1 MLASEASSHQAHA
14 EHRRGQALVALAA
27 IAWSTAGLFQ
37 RELSLD
43 VPTQM
48 AGRALF
54 AFLALAAYAAVAER
68 GRVRQAFVAIGRH
81 GIVVAVC
88 MAVASGGFIVALNHT
103 SVARVLFVQAV
114 SPVAAALLAWIALGE
129 RVAPRG
135 WVAMGGALAGVAVMM
150 GSPGGSDLTGDV
162 ASLVMMVG
170 FAIAIVVTRHRR
182 DVSMLPATCL
192 AQLLLVLSMA
202 PVSTPADVGG
212 EDLALLVAIGAVQMA
227 LGMGLFAAGARLV
240 PAAEAALITLLEVIL
255 GPIWVWLMLSERP
268 DTATLVGGGIIM
280 LAVVVQVSGD
290 PRGQTEVEAEIGTP

>member
-1 MLASEASSHQAHA
+1 MLASDASAREAHA

-37 RELSLD
+37 RELTLD

-68 GRVRQAFVAIGRH
+68 GRVRRAFVAMGTA
-81 GIVVAVC
+81 GITVAVC

-114 SPVAAALLAWIALGE
+114 SPVAAALLARVVLGE
-129 RVAPRG
+129 QVAPRG
-135 WVAMGGALAGVAVMM
+135 WVAMACALAGVGVMM

-162 ASLVMMVG
+162 ASLVMMIA
-170 FAIAIVVTRHRR
+170 FAVAIVVTRHRR
-182 DVSMLPATCL
+182 DISMAPATCL
-192 AQLLLVLSMA
+192 AQLLLVVTMA
-202 PVSTPADVGG
+202 PLASPGQVGG
-212 EDLALLVAIGAVQMA
+212 RDLVLLVLIGAGQMA
-227 LGMGLFAAGARLV
+227 LGMALFAAGARLV

-255 GPIWVWLMLSERP
+255 GPIWVWLVLSERP
-268 DTATLVGGGIIM
+268 DTATLVGGAVIM
-280 LAVVVQVSGD
+280 AAVVIQVSGD
-290 PRGQTEVEAEIGTP
+290 PTPQAEVEAEIGTP

>member
-1 MLASEASSHQAHA
+1 MLASDASVGEAHA

-37 RELSLD
+37 RELTLD

-48 AGRALF
+48 AGRAVF
-54 AFLALAAYAAVAER
+54 AFLALGAYAALAER
-68 GRVRQAFVAIGRH
+68 GRVRLAFVAIGRD

-135 WVAMGGALAGVAVMM
+135 WVAMAGALAGVGVMM

-162 ASLVMMVG
+162 ASLVMMAG
-170 FAIAIVVTRHRR
+170 FAVAIVVTRHRR

-192 AQLLLVLSMA
+192 AQLLLVLTMA
-202 PVSTPADVGG
+202 PISTPGDVGG
-212 EDLALLVAIGAVQMA
+212 RDLALLIAIGAVQMA

-255 GPIWVWLMLSERP
+255 GPIWVWLVLSERP
-268 DTATLVGGGIIM
+268 DTATLVGGATIM

-290 PRGQTEVEAEIGTP
+290 PRGQAEVEAEIGTP

>member
-1 MLASEASSHQAHA
+1 MLASDASAREAHA

-37 RELSLD
+37 RELTLD

-54 AFLALAAYAAVAER
+54 AFFALAAYTAVAER
-68 GRVRQAFVAIGRH
+68 GRVRRAFVAMGTA
-81 GIVVAVC
+81 GLTVAVC

-114 SPVAAALLAWIALGE
+114 SPVAAALLARVALGE

-135 WVAMGGALAGVAVMM
+135 WLAMGCALAGVGIMI

-162 ASLVMMVG
+162 ASLVMMLG
-170 FAIAIVVTRHRR
+170 FAVAIVVTRHRR
-182 DVSMLPATCL
+182 DVSMAPATCL
-192 AQLLLVLSMA
+192 AQLLLVVTMA
-202 PVSTPADVGG
+202 PLSSPGQADGR
-212 EDLALLVAIGAVQMA
+212 DLVLLVLIGAGQMA
-227 LGMGLFAAGARLV
+227 LGMALFAAGARLI

-255 GPIWVWLMLSERP
+255 GPIWVWLVLSEQP
-268 DTATLVGGGIIM
+268 DTATLVGGAVIM
-280 LAVVVQVSGD
+280 AAVVIQVSGD
-290 PRGQTEVEAEIGTP
+290 PAAQAEAEAEIGTP

>member
-1 MLASEASSHQAHA
+1 M
-14 EHRRGQALVALAA
+14 
-27 IAWSTAGLFQ
+27 
-37 RELSLD
+37 
-43 VPTQM
+43 
-48 AGRALF
+48 
-54 AFLALAAYAAVAER
+54 
-68 GRVRQAFVAIGRH
+68 RQAFVAIGRD

-135 WVAMGGALAGVAVMM
+135 WIAMAGALAGVGVMM

-162 ASLVMMVG
+162 ASLVMMAG
-170 FAIAIVVTRHRR
+170 FAVAIVVTRHRR

-192 AQLLLVLSMA
+192 AQLLLVLTMSPISSA
-202 PVSTPADVGG
+202 GRHRRHATWRSWS
-212 EDLALLVAIGAVQMA
+212 LIGAVQMA

-255 GPIWVWLMLSERP
+255 GPIWVWLVLSERP
-268 DTATLVGGGIIM
+268 DTATLVGGAIIM

-290 PRGQTEVEAEIGTP
+290 PRAQAEVEAEIGTP